1 MKHVKHLTL
10 SLVFV
15 AGLPV
20 LSPPGAVQALQLSFV
35 GLSGG
40 YVVSPQGKAN
50 AGDPDGRGTAAFSVE
65 EGRQGSIKI
74 CYIIRVDDIG
84 TPTAVQLRFAG
95 YGQNGPILLK
105 LKPPKSGTNG
115 SSSECRTF
123 VRGVRSALVNRL
135 FRLFFN
141 PLGFYINVQTS
152 EFPNGALR
160 GQIN

>member
-1 MKHVKHLTL
+1 MKHVKHLML

-20 LSPPGAVQALQLSFV
+20 LSPPGAVQALPLSFV

-40 YVVSPQGKAN
+40 SVVSPQGKAN
-50 AGDPDGRGTAAFSVE
+50 AGDPDGRGTGALTVE

-141 PLGFYINVQTS
+141 PLGFYINVQTA
-152 EFPNGALR
+152 EFPAGAFR

>member
-1 MKHVKHLTL
+1 
-10 SLVFV
+10 
-15 AGLPV
+15 
-20 LSPPGAVQALQLSFV
+20 
-35 GLSGG
+35 
-40 YVVSPQGKAN
+40 
-50 AGDPDGRGTAAFSVE
+50 VE

-141 PLGFYINVQTS
+141 PLGFYINVQTA
-152 EFPNGALR
+152 EFPGGALR

>member
-1 MKHVKHLTL
+1 MKHVKHLML

-141 PLGFYINVQTS
+141 PLGFYINVQTA
-152 EFPNGALR
+152 EFPAGALR

>member
-115 SSSECRTF
+115 SSSECIAF
-123 VRGVRSALVNRL
+123 GGGVRSALVNRL

-141 PLGFYINVQTS
+141 PLGFYINVQTA
-152 EFPNGALR
+152 EFPGGALR

>member
-1 MKHVKHLTL
+1 
-10 SLVFV
+10 
-15 AGLPV
+15 
-20 LSPPGAVQALQLSFV
+20 
-35 GLSGG
+35 
-40 YVVSPQGKAN
+40 VVSPKGKAD
-50 AGDPDGRGTAAFSVE
+50 AGDPDGRGTAALTVE
-65 EGRQGSIKI
+65 DRQGSIKI
-74 CYIIRVDDIG
+74 CYTIRVDNIG

-115 SSSECRTF
+115 SSSECIAF
-123 VRGVRSALVNRL
+123 GGGVRSALVNRL